1 MSREAWKSYS
11 VTRGLLKEWDWV
23 SESGQS
29 TGSRNLL
36 SATDINSIQKFLS
49 DGGSSQSVVV
59 TTDLRLHAYRDDS
72 YHNSYV
78 RYLRL
83 DNGKEETFS
92 FKGGYSDNTQFF
104 AGTAQSQLFHAS
116 PKQVTCGTGTR
127 VSRYVCHSLK
137 VNTPV
142 DALLRTINL
151 CPRCGDA
158 HKGQW
163 SRNRYTFTGSFYQ
176 VQWPCA

>member
-1 MSREAWKSYS
+1 MSREAYKTWINGRIFKS
-11 VTRGLLKEWDWV
+11 WNWV
-23 SESGQS
+23 SESEQS
-29 TGSRNLL
+29 TGSRNLV
-36 SATDINSIQKFLS
+36 SATDINSIQNFLS

-92 FKGGYSDNTQFF
+92 FKGGYADNTQFF

-116 PKQVTCGTGTR
+116 PKQVTCGTGS
-127 VSRYVCHSLK
+127 SRYVCHSLK

-142 DALLRTINL
+142 DAVLRTINL
-151 CPRCGDA
+151 CPRCGSA